1 MGREAARDSS
11 EAGPQAVGCWRPA
24 RLLGDGVACGRDDA
38 GGVGRA
44 RARPSR
50 QSRRD
55 KHERADLPASPPAKS
70 PITRNENHKNAL
82 QPLI

>member
-1 MGREAARDSS
+1 M
-11 EAGPQAVGCWRPA
+11 
-24 RLLGDGVACGRDDA
+24 LGDGVACGRDDA

-55 KHERADLPASPPAKS
+55 KRERADLPVSPPAKS